1 MMVRWPFIFVKR
13 GFALGAKW
21 TSAVFR
27 DKGQS
32 RLNVLKK
39 KKKYPTNQL
48 NRFQLMQCSRS
59 N

>member
-1 MMVRWPFIFVKR
+1 MMVRGSFIFVKR
-13 GFALGAKW
+13 GCVLGAKW

-39 KKKYPTNQL
+39 KKKKYQSIKSVSTNAVQS
-48 NRFQLMQCSRS
+48 Q
-59 N
+59 

>member
-1 MMVRWPFIFVKR
+1 MMVRGSFIFVKR
-13 GFALGAKW
+13 GCVLGAKW

-39 KKKYPTNQL
+39 KKSTNQL
-48 NRFQLMQCSRS
+48 NRFQLNAVQSQ
-59 N
+59 